1 MEFRERPAFRRGQSL
16 RPHFRTA
23 FVGAFLLTILLAAC
37 SYKRPIPTRTDPR
50 GPAAHRGAA
59 AETESIPDAEQ
70 HLHGWRTTEAAYE
83 EAYGNSPHPM
93 ILHKLLTTQFLILM
107 REAGEGI
114 YGPLQVERLASLC
127 SRGTTSFHK
136 ILCGSAQERL
146 RQRRF
151 FPSGQ
156 VHVSSS
162 IWDREIP
169 VENPLLAAY
178 LRFLLTGRNQDS
190 QPSGKNALET
200 LDPDRTSPLTLYL
213 AWKKERIG
221 KTGVHAQ
228 RHPRFAE
235 LLLYRGSRLLEE
247 ARFADAIDS
256 MTEAIRLVPEYTRAM
271 VGLGDFHLR
280 SLHLYDRALD
290 YFEDALTWDPQ
301 DISALFGHGAALHLL
316 GRYETSQGSL
326 DRLLELE
333 PTVWKAIPQESG
345 RSFRGRTCY
354 WKAKNHDAT
363 GSPEKA
369 RKWVDRAF
377 SDLPRSEAALYLSG
391 MLHLEKGELGLA
403 RSEFLKVV
411 DGGTEL
417 CDAYYQLGVINQSRP
432 GRDFLFNFMNNAYCR
447 QRKLINLKE
456 KLNGAKGMDLDSA
469 RKEEVVEVL
478 RARRDRLREDT
489 LASLFNMTKRASSI
503 GELDATTFHQA
514 MDEVWNRLSD
524 PEW

>member
-1 MEFRERPAFRRGQSL
+1 MEFRERPVFRRAQSL
-16 RPHFRTA
+16 RPRFRSA
-23 FVGAFLLTILLAAC
+23 FVGAFLFPIVLAAC
-37 SYKRPIPTRTDPR
+37 SCKRPILTGTDPR

-59 AETESIPDAEQ
+59 AATKSIPDAEQ
-70 HLHGWRTTEAAYE
+70 HLHGWRTAEAAYE
-83 EAYGNSPHPM
+83 EAYGNWPDPM
-93 ILHKLLTTQFLILM
+93 VLHNLLTTQFLILM

-127 SRGTTSFHK
+127 SRGTTSFHE
-136 ILCGSAQERL
+136 ILCRSAQERL
-146 RQRRF
+146 RQRRSV
-151 FPSGQ
+151 PSGQ
-156 VHVSSS
+156 AQIPSSH
-162 IWDREIP
+162 WDREIP

-178 LRFLLTGRNQDS
+178 LRFLLTGRKQDS
-190 QPSGKNALET
+190 QPFGKNALEA

-235 LLLYRGSRLLEE
+235 LLLYRGNRLLEE

-301 DISALFGHGAALHLL
+301 DISALFGHGVTLHLL
-316 GRYETSQGSL
+316 GRYETSQSSL

-333 PTVWKAIPQESG
+333 PTVWKAIPQESA
-345 RSFRGRTCY
+345 RSFRARTCY

-369 RKWVDRAF
+369 RKWVDRALA
-377 SDLPRSEAALYLSG
+377 DLPRSEAALYLSG